1 MPKKKTKTPEEL
13 LAARKAAQEDYRHR
27 VRRFTFQFSLRDTE
41 ALEWFEQQPD
51 KGVYLKRLILEDKM
65 RDT

>member
-13 LAARKAAQEDYRHR
+13 LAARKTAQEDYRHR
-27 VRRFTFQFSLRDTE
+27 VRRFTFQFSLHDTE
-41 ALEWFEQQPD
+41 ALEWFEQQSD
-51 KGVYLKRLILEDKM
+51 KGAYLKRLILEDKM